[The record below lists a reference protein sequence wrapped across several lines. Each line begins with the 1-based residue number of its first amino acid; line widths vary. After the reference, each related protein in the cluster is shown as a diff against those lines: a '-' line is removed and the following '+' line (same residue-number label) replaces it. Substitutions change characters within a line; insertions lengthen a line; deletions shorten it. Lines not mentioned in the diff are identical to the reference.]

1 MRNEEQYG
9 IRGGQGRAA
18 GSVEADAVGFAVV
31 AALALAALAFCAVAG
46 GGAS

>member
-1 MRNEEQYG
+1 MRNEMSG

-18 GSVEADAVGFAVV
+18 GSVESDAVGFAVV
-31 AALALAALAFCAVAG
+31 AIVALVALALCALVG